1 METGKKK
8 NRNVKKR
15 ERDILIAKADT
26 PKVLRICE
34 KQWKVIK
41 SSNSIRRLKHEK
53 WPRLVFQNLNAYF
66 NLDIQWKYETL
77 RLNII

>member
-41 SSNSIRRLKHEK
+41 RLILEPC
-53 WPRLVFQNLNAYF
+53 WGCCGSG
-66 NLDIQWKYETL
+66 
-77 RLNII
+77 